1 MTEGEAL
8 SLALKA
14 IQHWPII
21 SGMPQLV
28 MHRENT
34 VFRVET
40 SQGAYALRLHRQDY
54 QAPETILSELMWI
67 NMLDTQGFVVPKPA
81 AADNG
86 ALVVSISDDRNKVQ
100 LFSLLRW
107 LPGEPFGASAS
118 PLRHE
123 GAKRAVI
130 MSEIGRSLARLHV
143 LSDAWSPP
151 RHFTRPAWD
160 HDGLLGDT
168 PFWGRFWNS
177 GFLNEEQRTD
187 MRELHQFCTTSLT
200 QYNAEMPDY
209 GLIHADLA
217 RENILV
223 DGDKV
228 LFIDFDDSGYG
239 YRIFD
244 IATALIKNIYEPD
257 YEELKQSLLAGYLA
271 VRPLQPQ
278 DLKALPLAMLLRS
291 LTYIGWVDAR
301 IAEPGMRQKA
311 NRFLADVEY
320 LSKSICV

>member
-1 MTEGEAL
+1 MTEGDAQ
-8 SLALKA
+8 SLAINA
-14 IQHWPII
+14 TQHWSFI

-54 QAPETILSELMWI
+54 HAPETILSELIWI
-67 NMLDTQGFVVPKPA
+67 NMLDAHGFVVPKPA
-81 AADNG
+81 ACDNG
-86 ALVVSISDDRNKVQ
+86 TLLVSISDDRNKVQ

-118 PLRHE
+118 PLRLE
-123 GAKRAVI
+123 GAKRAKI
-130 MSEIGRSLARLHV
+130 MFEIGRSLARLHM

-151 RHFTRPAWD
+151 RHFTRPAWN

-168 PFWGRFWNS
+168 PFWGRFWDS
-177 GFLNEEQRTD
+177 GFLNDKQRVN
-187 MRELHQFCTTSLT
+187 MLELRHFCTESLS
-200 QYNAEMPDY
+200 QYNREMPDY

-217 RENILV
+217 RENVLV
-223 DGDKV
+223 EGDKV
-228 LFIDFDDSGYG
+228 SFIDFDDSGFG

-257 YEELKQSLLAGYLA
+257 YEELKQSLLAGYQA
-271 VRPLQPQ
+271 ARPLQPQ

-301 IAEPGMRQKA
+301 IAEPGMPQKA
-311 NRFLADVEY
+311 KRFLADVEY
-320 LSKSICV
+320 LSKSIRV